1 MQARYVAPQ
10 MFTCACV
17 SYSGGVMSEDMM
29 AGDEASLVSALKLH
43 VTGAHHVSSGP
54 CIPFQVSLMRRRV
67 F

>member
-1 MQARYVAPQ
+1 
-10 MFTCACV
+10 
-17 SYSGGVMSEDMM
+17 MSEDMV

-43 VTGAHHVSSGP
+43 VTGTHHISSGS